1 MQIMYRESKRHFIVH
16 VLICILAAAIQ
27 VGVAFIY
34 QLLTETAISGDL
46 NLLIK
51 VGIFSVAY
59 LILDACFDFFPR
71 KTKSVLNQNIMLK
84 FRSRLVNKLENLSEY
99 DSKYIDKN
107 KIVNMLVNESTVMET
122 EYFNPLAGLI
132 LSFFVLVFSVLYAL
146 NLQNSFSIIMLLLS
160 FFPLLSPYISKKI
173 LSNKKKKA
181 ISRQSKYNG
190 LFEEFVLHLLTL
202 KINRSFPFYRKKFN
216 TYNQNLKEKK
226 IDFETAQGMTYA
238 VSYGLGNIVYS
249 GTWIIGSFFVIKQ
262 RMTLPQLIAM
272 TTLMSTIAGPL
283 QYLSESFTDLAANR
297 KIVESLWNFTRIKEI
312 PKDNVKETINTI
324 KVIELNQ
331 VDYFKNSVPVI
342 KNFSYR
348 FMVGK
353 KYVVIG
359 ESGTGKSTLLNLIMG
374 IDSPTAGTVKMD
386 DIQLDNVDKDMLYQK
401 MAYMKQDTD
410 IFSAS
415 IAENVS
421 FFHPYDINL
430 VEDVLNRSNLS
441 YLVSERGINT
451 EINSSTNTL
460 SGGEKKRL
468 DIARALFKNADVLIF
483 DEPTSGLDRKNER
496 IFADLLKT
504 LEDKMIIVVTHS
516 HDKDFLN
523 LFDEKIYL
531 NREIT

>member
-1 MQIMYRESKRHFIVH
+1 MYKEGKGYFIVH
-16 VLICILAAAIQ
+16 VLVCILAAAIQ

-34 QLLTETAISGDL
+34 QLLTETAISGDV

-71 KTKSVLNQNIMLK
+71 KTKSILIQNIMLK

-107 KIVNMLVNESTVMET
+107 KIVNKLVNDGTVMET

-132 LSFFVLVFSVLYAL
+132 LSFFILVFSVLYAL
-146 NLQNSFSIIMLLLS
+146 NLQNSFSIIMLVLS

-181 ISRQSKYNG
+181 ISKQSKYNG
-190 LFEEFVLHLLTL
+190 IFEEFVLHLLTL

-216 TYNQNLKEKK
+216 NNNQSLKEKK

-249 GTWIIGSFFVIKQ
+249 GTWIIGSFFVIRQ
-262 RMTLPQLIAM
+262 RITLPQLIAM

-297 KIVESLWNFTRIKEI
+297 QIVDALWNFTNIEKMPRNNAKEVIK
-312 PKDNVKETINTI
+312 TI

-331 VDYFKNSVPVI
+331 IDYFKNSVSVL
-342 KNFSYR
+342 KDFSYR
-348 FMVGK
+348 FITGK

-359 ESGTGKSTLLNLIMG
+359 ESGTGKSTLLNLMMG
-374 IDSPTAGTVKMD
+374 IDSPTTGTIRIND
-386 DIQLDNVDKDMLYQK
+386 TRLENVDKDMLYQK

-421 FFHPYDINL
+421 FFHPYDNRLIENA
-430 VEDVLNRSNLS
+430 LNQSNLS
-441 YLVSERGINT
+441 YLVNERGIHS
-451 EINSSTNTL
+451 EVNSTSNTL

-483 DEPTSGLDRKNER
+483 DEPTSGLDRKNEL
-496 IFADLLKT
+496 IFAKLLKT
-504 LEDKMIIVVTHS
+504 LEDKIIIVVTHS
-516 HDKDFLN
+516 NDKDFLN

-531 NREIT
+531 NRDII